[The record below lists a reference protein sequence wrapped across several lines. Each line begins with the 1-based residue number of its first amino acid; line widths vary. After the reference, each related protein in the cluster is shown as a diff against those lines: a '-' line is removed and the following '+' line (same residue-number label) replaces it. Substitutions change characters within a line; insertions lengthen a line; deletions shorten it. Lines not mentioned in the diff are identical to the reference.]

1 MDENKLK
8 VIIEEVINKA
18 VDPIKEDL
26 SEVKEDLAEVKL
38 DLSGVKEDLNG
49 VKEDLAGI
57 KETQEDHTRRLE
69 ALSGDMEQVL
79 SEVKATH
86 DEIGLNPFWRGWTD
100 LLCTQLKE
108 FKPITDLLTSNYEKG
123 IYNLWLLG
131 RNKKN

>member
-8 VIIEEVINKA
+8 TIVEEVVNKA
-18 VDPIKEDL
+18 VDPIKTDL
-26 SEVKEDLAEVKL
+26 SSVKK
-38 DLSGVKEDLNG
+38 DLNG

-86 DEIGLNPFWRGWTD
+86 DEIGLWHQRDKREIDEIKKHLD
-100 LLCTQLKE
+100 L
-108 FKPITDLLTSNYEKG
+108 PIMSDIPG
-123 IYNLWLLG
+123 A
-131 RNKKN
+131 

>member
-8 VIIEEVINKA
+8 TIVEEVVNKA

-26 SEVKEDLAEVKL
+26 A
-38 DLSGVKEDLNG
+38 G

-57 KETQEDHTRRLE
+57 KETQEDHTRKLE

-86 DEIGLNPFWRGWTD
+86 DEIGLWHQRDKREIDEIKKHLD
-100 LLCTQLKE
+100 L
-108 FKPITDLLTSNYEKG
+108 PIIQDIPG
-123 IYNLWLLG
+123 A
-131 RNKKN
+131 

>member
-8 VIIEEVINKA
+8 TIVEEVVNKA
-18 VDPIKEDL
+18 VDPIKTDL
-26 SEVKEDLAEVKL
+26 SSVKEDLI
-38 DLSGVKEDLNG
+38 GVKKDLNG

-86 DEIGLNPFWRGWTD
+86 DEIGLWHQRDKREIDEVKKHLD
-100 LLCTQLKE
+100 L
-108 FKPITDLLTSNYEKG
+108 PIIPDIPGT
-123 IYNLWLLG
+123 
-131 RNKKN
+131 